1 MTRRH
6 GDRHPERFNIDFFFK
21 AETWASGFPSL
32 PPLTSS
38 SMTETVEF
46 THGPLLQ
53 PDDLWAR
60 SRPLFRLAPTPTPP
74 PAWGM
79 AVLG

>member
-1 MTRRH
+1 MGTFSPR
-6 GDRHPERFNIDFFFK
+6 RFNTNFLFK
-21 AETWASGFPSL
+21 TETWAPGFPSL

-38 SMTETVEF
+38 MTETVEY

-53 PDDLWAR
+53 PDNVWAG

>member
-6 GDRHPERFNIDFFFK
+6 GDLNPEQFNIDFFFK

-32 PPLTSS
+32 PSLTS

-46 THGPLLQ
+46 THGPLLH
-53 PDDLWAR
+53 PDDLWAG
-60 SRPLFRLAPTPTPP
+60 SRPLFRLAQTPNPP

-79 AVLG
+79 AVLR